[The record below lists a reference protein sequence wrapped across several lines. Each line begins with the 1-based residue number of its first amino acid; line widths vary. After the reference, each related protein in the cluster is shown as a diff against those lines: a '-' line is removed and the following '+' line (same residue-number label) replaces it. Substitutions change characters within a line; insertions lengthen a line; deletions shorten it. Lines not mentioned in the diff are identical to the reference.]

1 MFTKIER
8 FKVKFYNKYISH
20 FSLLL
25 CLQRWNSL
33 QRNCIIKIAPLSP
46 RPFACKGGGAG
57 GGVIKLSD
65 TMVKKR
71 TNNIQNL
78 AQTMRNNSTEAERFL
93 WYHLRDKFPEI
104 HFRRQYQIG
113 RYIVDFVVLKNK
125 IIIECDGG
133 QHTQEKDRERDLF
146 LQSKGYTVLRFWN
159 REIFLNLQTVLTVI
173 YNALRDNPTPNPS
186 TFASKGAGNKRK

>member
-1 MFTKIER
+1 MEHFIAKL
-8 FKVKFYNKYISH
+8 YNKDSSP
-20 FSLLL
+20 FSPPL

-33 QRNCIIKIAPLSP
+33 QRNCIINVSLFSP

-113 RYIVDFVVLKNK
+113 KYITDFIALKNK

-173 YNALRDNPTPNPS
+173 YNALQGNPTPNPS